1 MMMMQVV
8 LAVESI
14 EHSRQ
19 LLHDGQ
25 LREAFLVSR
34 QARDASGLYA
44 FIKHHVCRFQ
54 LIPFELF
61 IRTAITADVRMC

>member
-1 MMMMQVV
+1 MMMMMMMMQVV

-34 QARDASGLYA
+34 QARDASGL
-44 FIKHHVCRFQ
+44 
-54 LIPFELF
+54 
-61 IRTAITADVRMC
+61 